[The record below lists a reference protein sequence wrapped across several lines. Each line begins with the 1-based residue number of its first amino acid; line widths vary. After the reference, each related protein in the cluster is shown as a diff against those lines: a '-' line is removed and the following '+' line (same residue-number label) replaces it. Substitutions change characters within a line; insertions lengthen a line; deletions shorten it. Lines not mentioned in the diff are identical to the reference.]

1 MCTFD
6 LGVLMTD
13 EAPLQVGPP
22 KIELSITF
30 FAFLLAIQA
39 ARVSWSLIFLG
50 LEAQLF
56 IGL

>member
-22 KIELSITF
+22 KIELSITVM
-30 FAFLLAIQA
+30 I
-39 ARVSWSLIFLG
+39 RVPQVVGNSQLSTVSLFKS
-50 LEAQLF
+50 QNH
-56 IGL
+56 